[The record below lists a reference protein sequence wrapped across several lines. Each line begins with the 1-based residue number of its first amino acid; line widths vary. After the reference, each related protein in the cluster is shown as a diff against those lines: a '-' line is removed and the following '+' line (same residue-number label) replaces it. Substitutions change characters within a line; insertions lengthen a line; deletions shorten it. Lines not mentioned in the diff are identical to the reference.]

1 MAIAE
6 NSSNSPHEVSQV
18 WQGISLR
25 SVLLAIVLTVLA
37 SFWIDLSEVVKFF
50 CQITESVPAVPAV
63 AALLLLALFNPLLK
77 RVWEKLALSRIE
89 MLVVYAFLTVA
100 TSMAGCGI
108 VRFFINTIPVLFYF
122 DTPENN
128 FTEYQRFIPDW
139 LMTHNQEA
147 IRQLYEGSETGAIP
161 WREWTTPIL
170 AWGALFVALW
180 VVMMCL
186 TVLFRRQWAEKEKL
200 VYPLLYLP
208 LEVTEGVDGR
218 AMVVSFFRNHIM
230 WIGFA
235 IAVLYNLSN
244 ILNAY
249 NPSFVTVGKYYDI
262 GRLFTERPLS
272 ALRPMQLHY
281 RPEMI
286 GFGYLVSTEVALS
299 VWVFYLFLKLQ
310 SFVAAVSG
318 VELAGLPFDQE
329 QSLGAYVGLALAL
342 IWIARSHLAEV
353 VRKAIN
359 PRAPED
365 DSDEPVTYRTAVV
378 GGGVALLAV
387 ISWMIA
393 AGMAPWLSVVYTLL
407 ILMVAL
413 VYTRIRAEVGVPLIW
428 MFPYYQHFKAIKF
441 FAGSRALLHN
451 NEWRSGTIFTTLVFL
466 SRGYFPALMGYQA
479 ESYRL
484 CQETKIKPRHMSW
497 VLLVAVIVG
506 FGVGVWLHLRSY
518 YAFGAGGLRA
528 LEGWGAG
535 ISKAEYQLLTGYAK
549 ADTPPDLSRI
559 IATTAGLVQAMAL
572 TGLRMVFLKFPLH
585 PLGLAMA
592 TSYGELVWGTFFIV
606 WLIKTMVIKLAGMK
620 GYRQLIPGFIG
631 LALGHF
637 FTAGVVY
644 DLFGTFGQAEW
655 YQRYGVWFG

>member
-1 MAIAE
+1 MAMQ
-6 NSSNSPHEVSQV
+6 EVTPRSEAGQPPALT
-18 WQGISLR
+18 GLSLR
-25 SVLLAIVLTVLA
+25 ALLVAVVLTVLA
-37 SFWIDLSEVVKFF
+37 SFWIDQSEVVKFF

-63 AALLLLALFNPLLK
+63 AALVLLVLLNPLL
-77 RVWEKLALSRIE
+77 RRLWQRLALSRIE
-89 MLVVYAFLTVA
+89 ILGVYAFLTVA

-128 FTEYQRFIPDW
+128 FAEYQRFLPDW
-139 LMTHNQEA
+139 LISHDREV
-147 IRQLYEGSETGAIP
+147 IRQLYEGSESGAIP
-161 WREWTTPIL
+161 WHAWATPIV
-170 AWGALFVALW
+170 AWLGLFLALW
-180 VVMMCL
+180 LVMLCL

-208 LEVTEGVDGR
+208 LEVTEGIDGR
-218 AMVVSFFRNHIM
+218 AMVADFFRNRIM

-235 IAVLYNLSN
+235 IAVLYNVSN
-244 ILNAY
+244 IVNAY
-249 NPSFVTVGKYYDI
+249 NPSFMTIGKYYDI

-299 VWVFYLFLKLQ
+299 TWVFYLFLKLQ
-310 SFVAAVSG
+310 SLVAVTAG
-318 VELAGLPFDQE
+318 VEISGFPFGQE
-329 QSLGAYVGLALAL
+329 QSTGAYVGLALAL
-342 IWIARSHLAEV
+342 AWIGRGHLGDV
-353 VRKAIN
+353 LRKALG
-359 PRAPED
+359 RAPDVRD
-365 DSDEPVTYRTAVV
+365 DDEPMSYRTVV
-378 GGGVALLAV
+378 FGGAASLLGLLG
-387 ISWMIA
+387 WMIA
-393 AGMAPWLSVVYTLL
+393 AGMAPWLALVYTAL
-407 ILMVAL
+407 ILMIAV

-428 MFPYYQHFKAIKF
+428 MFPYYGHFKAIKYF
-441 FAGSRALLHN
+441 TNSRALLHN

-466 SRGYFPALMGYQA
+466 SRGYFPSLMGYQA

-484 CQETKIKPRHMSW
+484 CQEVGIKPKHMSW
-497 VLLVAVIVG
+497 TLILAMVVG
-506 FGVGVWLHLRSY
+506 FLVGVWLHLRSY

-535 ISKAEYQLLTGYAK
+535 ISKSEYTLLTGYAK
-549 ADTPPDLSRI
+549 ADTPPDLPRI
-559 IATTAGLVQAMAL
+559 VATLAGLVQALVL
-572 TGLRMVFLKFPLH
+572 TGVRMVFLKFPLH

-606 WLIKTMVIKLAGMK
+606 WLIKSLVIKLGGMRA
-620 GYRQLIPGFIG
+620 YRQLIPGFIG

-644 DLFGTFGQAEW
+644 DLFGTFAQAEW